1 MRKLYQGELPHV
13 DAAGALKELQQ
24 ARAELSRLPVRRLVG
39 NIEDRS
45 KRPPWGDD
53 IASTITDL
61 SNYFVT
67 STGRDVFAT
76 VQEIL
81 EVAVTEGGPVAV
93 VNY

>member
-1 MRKLYQGELPHV
+1 MRKLYQGELAQV
-13 DAAGALKELQQ
+13 DAAGALQELQQ
-24 ARAELSRLPVRRLVG
+24 ARAELSRLPVRRLVWD
-39 NIEDRS
+39 IEDRS

-53 IASTITDL
+53 IASAITDL

-67 STGRDVFAT
+67 STGWDVFAT

-81 EVAVTEGGPVAV
+81 EAAVTEDGPVAV